1 MKNVYLKIQN
11 RKTMTLTFKKITTL
25 LLLIFIGQFVFAQE
39 NKIKVSPQ
47 FIITNQPVDL
57 TMTLPESNSKIEYTV
72 RNLYQLHQGEKLPIE
87 KVYKDNKQ
95 PITISNVIF
104 HKSGRHKIILE
115 SEHAT
120 YHVEIRSIPH
130 YLSILPPILAI
141 VLALVFRQ
149 VLIAL
154 FAGIWLGA
162 FFLEGFSPH
171 LSLLRVLDVYMIN
184 ALNDPDH
191 LRIII
196 FSMTLGGMV
205 GILTRSG
212 ATNSL
217 MQKLSK
223 WANHRGRGQI
233 ATMLMGFLIFFD
245 DYANTLIVG
254 NTMRPVTD
262 RLRISR
268 EKLSYIVDA
277 TAAPVVSIAIF
288 STWIGFELGLIQ
300 NSFNQLGIEQNVYM
314 IYLQTIPYRFYC
326 VLTLIFVFLIGFLQR
341 DFGPMLKAESRA
353 FQTGDVLA
361 KNSIPLADLTET
373 EVHEEGQKLAPWWHP
388 FITIGAV
395 IFLTLIA
402 LYYTGRGNSLAA
414 GNLNP
419 TLQDIIG
426 QADPFKSLLWSS
438 VGGSFVAA
446 FLALCIKS
454 LSLKDIISS
463 WIAGTKSMIYAMIV
477 LTLAWTISNI
487 CESLQ
492 TAEFVIGSTKGILS
506 PSLLPALTFLIA
518 AFISFATGTSWGTM
532 AILIPIVLPL
542 SWEFITG
549 GSEEP
554 VLMIATLAAVLSGA
568 VFGDHCSPISDTTI
582 MSSMASGSD
591 HIDHVKTQIS
601 YAAVVGGVALF
612 IGYLPAGIGI
622 SSWISNFLSIGILLF
637 IILLL
642 GKKVEHI

>member
-1 MKNVYLKIQN
+1 M
-11 RKTMTLTFKKITTL
+11 L
-25 LLLIFIGQFVFAQE
+25 LLCLGQSLLASEDPIKIDPRLIMTD
-39 NKIKVSPQ
+39 K
-47 FIITNQPVDL
+47 PVDL
-57 TMTLPESNSKIEYTV
+57 TITLDQRDSTICTIE
-72 RNLYQLHQGEKLPIE
+72 NLYQIKNGQILPVREAGMIVNHQL
-87 KVYKDNKQ
+87 
-95 PITISNVIF
+95 TIRNVIF
-104 HKSGRHKIILE
+104 EKSGTHTITLKTKNTDYTF
-115 SEHAT
+115 SVKT
-120 YHVEIRSIPH
+120 IPH
-130 YLSILPPILAI
+130 FLSILPPILAI

-171 LSLLRVLDVYMIN
+171 WSLMKVLDEYIIN

-223 WANHRGRGQI
+223 WADHRGRGQI
-233 ATMLMGFLIFFD
+233 ATMFMGLLIFFD

-262 RLRISR
+262 RLKISR

-300 NSFNQLGIEQNVYM
+300 DSFTQLGVEQNVYFV
-314 IYLQTIPYRFYC
+314 YLQTIPYRFYC
-326 VLTLIFVFLIGFLQR
+326 ILTLVFVFLIGFLQR

-353 FQTGDVLA
+353 FNQGEVLA
-361 KNSIPLADLTET
+361 KGSVPLADLTET
-373 EVHEEGQKLAPWWHP
+373 EVHEEGQKLSPWYHP
-388 FITIGAV
+388 FITIGTV
-395 IFLTLIA
+395 ILLTLIA
-402 LYYTGRGNSLAA
+402 LIYTGRENLLNA
-414 GNLNP
+414 GNMNP
-419 TLQDIIG
+419 SLQDIIG

-438 VGGSFVAA
+438 VGGSIVAA
-446 FLALCIKS
+446 ILALCNRS
-454 LSLKDIISS
+454 LPLKDIVNS

-506 PSLLPALTFLIA
+506 PALLPALTFLIA

-542 SWEFITG
+542 SWEFI
-549 GSEEP
+549 SASSAEP
-554 VLMIATLAAVLSGA
+554 SLMIATLAAVLSGA

-582 MSSMASGSD
+582 MSSMASGAD
-591 HIDHVKTQIS
+591 HIDHVKTQIP
-601 YAAVVGGVALF
+601 YAAIVAGVALL

-622 SSWISNFLSIGILLF
+622 SSWVSNLLSIGILLG

-642 GKKVEHI
+642 GKKIKHI